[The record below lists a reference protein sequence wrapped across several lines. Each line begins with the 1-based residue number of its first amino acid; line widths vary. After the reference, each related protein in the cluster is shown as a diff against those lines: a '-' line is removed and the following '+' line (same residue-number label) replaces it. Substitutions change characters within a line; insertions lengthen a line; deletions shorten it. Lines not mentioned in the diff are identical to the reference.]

1 MLHEDESLIEWH
13 NQFDNVED
21 LCREYIKENPKYRT
35 GHRNSGI
42 ISELWWSWEKI
53 EILCDIE

>member
-1 MLHEDESLIEWH
+1 M
-13 NQFDNVED
+13 
-21 LCREYIKENPKYRT
+21 YRT